1 MGSNPMPLRREI
13 SEHKHTR
20 RTSCNNRGRGWR
32 EAAVSPGASIFEG
45 QGLEVRKRQGRPF
58 PTGFRGGLAPLASV
72 IRLLVSR
79 TVIGNISI
87 VLNHPV
93 CRTSLVVHLAMK
105 GESESRSVVSCSL
118 QPHGLCSLW
127 NSPGQNTGVGSHSL
141 LQGIFF
147 LTQGLNLGLPHCRQI
162 LYQLSH
168 QGTWVQSLVGE
179 LGSCMP

>member
-1 MGSNPMPLRREI
+1 MGSNPIPLRREI

-20 RTSCNNRGRGWR
+20 RTSCNNRGRGWC
-32 EAAVSPGASIFEG
+32 EAAVSPGASSFEG
-45 QGLEVRKRQGRPF
+45 QRPEVRKRQGRSF

-72 IRLLVSR
+72 IRLLVSG

-93 CRTSLVVHLAMK
+93 CRTSLVIHLAMK
-105 GESESRSVVSCSL
+105 GESESHSVVSCSL
-118 QPHGLCSLW
+118 RRHGLCSPW

-141 LQGIFF
+141 LQGIF
-147 LTQGLNLGLPHCRQI
+147 LTQGLNPGLPHCRRI

-179 LGSCMP
+179 LGYCMP